1 MSRTLG
7 YVAIVGG
14 FGVLLYALYALAGRD
29 YVGAALLM
37 VAFVSLSHLGLELL
51 ARAAAE
57 LPPESEVP

>member
-1 MSRTLG
+1 MSRSLG

-29 YVGAALLM
+29 YVGASLLM
-37 VAFVSLSHLGLELL
+37 VAFAALSHLGLELL

-57 LPPESEVP
+57 LTSESEGP